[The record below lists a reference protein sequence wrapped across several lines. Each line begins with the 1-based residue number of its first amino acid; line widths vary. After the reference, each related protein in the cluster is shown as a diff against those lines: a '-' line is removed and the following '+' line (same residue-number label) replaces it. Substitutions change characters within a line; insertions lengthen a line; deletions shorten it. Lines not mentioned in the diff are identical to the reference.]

1 VNDAILDPLSTCV
14 HCGFCLPACPTY
26 LATGDEADSP
36 RGRILL
42 MRALARGELSP
53 NDSGLNDHLDAC
65 LGCRGCEPV
74 CPSGVQYGAGLEA
87 ARDSLV
93 RAHGLPLKARLI
105 LRVFRHV
112 WLWKPLL
119 FAARLLRATGLPAA
133 LAGRTGIRF
142 AMGMLDAS
150 GAGWAGWARWAGVHR
165 PAHLAH
171 PAHPAHLFTGCVMST
186 LFSHVHEATGKA
198 LRDVGHA
205 MDCPRD
211 QACCGALH
219 AHAGDLDGARA
230 LARHNIAAFRDS
242 DGPIVVNS
250 AGCGAM
256 LKGYGH
262 LLGSEEAARFAER
275 VKDVSEILADGA
287 DSGQR
292 STVDGQHANV
302 SPDASGAAAGRPCN
316 GLARLSTPRASL
328 SDRPPVRLSVLYDSP
343 CHLQHAQG
351 ILAEPLAMLQ
361 NVPGLTLLPLA
372 DSEKCCGSAGIFSL
386 LEPGMSQAVL
396 DAKLDAILAV
406 DPAPDLVLT
415 GNPGCLM
422 QIGAGLWARGS
433 AIRVAHPVE
442 VVGLRSP
449 VVGCR

>member
-1 VNDAILDPLSTCV
+1 VSEANEAILDPLSTCV

-26 LATGDEADSP
+26 LATGDESDSP

-53 NDSGLNDHLDAC
+53 DDSGLNDHLDAC

-74 CPSGVQYGAGLEA
+74 CPSGVRYGAGLEA
-87 ARDSLV
+87 ARDTLT

-105 LRVFRHV
+105 LRVFRHA

-119 FAARLLRATGLPAA
+119 FAARALRATGLPAA

-142 AMGMLDAS
+142 AMGMLAS
-150 GAGWAGWARWAGVHR
+150 SRASKASRASRWSRVASLGSSTQLAR
-165 PAHLAH
+165 PAR
-171 PAHPAHLFTGCVMST
+171 PARPANLFSGCVMST
-186 LFSHVHEATGKA
+186 LFSHVHDATGEA
-198 LRDVGHA
+198 LRDAGYA
-205 MDCPRD
+205 MDCPRG

-219 AHAGDLDGARA
+219 AHAGDLDGARV
-230 LARHNIAAFRDS
+230 LARRNIASFRCG
-242 DGPIVVNS
+242 DGPIVVDS

-262 LLGSEEAARFAER
+262 LLETDEAARFAGR
-275 VKDVSEILADGA
+275 VRDVSEMLVEGSRGRALSA
-287 DSGQR
+287 QR
-292 STVDGQHANV
+292 SA
-302 SPDASGAAAGRPCN
+302 
-316 GLARLSTPRASL
+316 LSA
-328 SDRPPVRLSVLYDSP
+328 VYDSP

-351 ILAEPLAMLQ
+351 IIDQPLALLSQ
-361 NVPGLTLLPLA
+361 VPGLTLLPLG

-422 QIGAGLWARGS
+422 QIGAGLRARGS
-433 AIRVAHPVE
+433 TIRTAHPVE
-442 VVGLRSP
+442 VVSRRSS
-449 VVGCR
+449 VVECGSRPEPDD

>member
-1 VNDAILDPLSTCV
+1 VNETNEQILEPLSTCV

-26 LATGDEADSP
+26 LATGDESDSP

-53 NDSGLNDHLDAC
+53 DDSGLNDHLDAC

-74 CPSGVQYGAGLEA
+74 CPSGVRYGAGLEA
-87 ARDSLV
+87 ARDALV

-105 LRVFRHV
+105 LRVFRHS

-119 FAARLLRATGLPAA
+119 HAARLLRATGLPAMM
-133 LAGRTGIRF
+133 AGKTGMRF

-150 GAGWAGWARWAGVHR
+150 WTDGQLDRWTEGQRSPTRTVQ
-165 PAHLAH
+165 PSNC
-171 PAHPAHLFTGCVMST
+171 PTVHLFSGCVMST
-186 LFSHVHEATGKA
+186 LFSHVHVATGRA
-198 LRDVGHA
+198 LRGA
-205 MDCPRD
+205 GYEMDCPRG

-230 LARHNIAAFRDS
+230 LARHNIAAFRGS
-242 DGPIVVNS
+242 DDPIVVNS

-262 LLGSEEAARFAER
+262 LLGTEEAARFAER
-275 VKDVSEILADGA
+275 VRDVTEMLAD
-287 DSGQR
+287 R
-292 STVDGQHANV
+292 WTDGQT
-302 SPDASGAAAGRPCN
+302 SRSRPQE
-316 GLARLSTPRASL
+316 LSN
-328 SDRPPVRLSVLYDSP
+328 RPPVQLSVLYDSP

-351 ILAEPLAMLQ
+351 IIHQPLALLSK
-361 NVPGLTLLPLA
+361 VPGLTLQPLP
-372 DSEKCCGSAGIFSL
+372 DSDKCCGSAGIFSL
-386 LEPGMSQAVL
+386 LQPGMSQAVL

-422 QIGAGLWARGS
+422 QIGAGLRARGS
-433 AIRVAHPVE
+433 KIRTAHPIE
-442 VVGLRSP
+442 LSGKS
-449 VVGCR
+449 

>member
-1 VNDAILDPLSTCV
+1 
-14 HCGFCLPACPTY
+14 
-26 LATGDEADSP
+26 
-36 RGRILL
+36 

-53 NDSGLNDHLDAC
+53 SDSGLNDHLDAC

-74 CPSGVQYGAGLEA
+74 CPSGVRYSAGLEA
-87 ARDSLV
+87 ARDTLA

-105 LRVFRHV
+105 LRVFRHA

-119 FAARLLRATGLPAA
+119 TAARLLRATGLPAA

-142 AMGMLDAS
+142 AMGMLAS
-150 GAGWAGWARWAGVHR
+150 SRGAARQAGRREDGKTGRTRTGRREDGKTGRSEGMHTSRLPVF
-165 PAHLAH
+165 P
-171 PAHPAHLFTGCVMST
+171 PSHLFSGCVMST
-186 LFSHVHEATGKA
+186 LFSHVHEATGEA
-198 LRDVGHA
+198 LRDVGHE
-205 MDCPRD
+205 MDCPRG

-275 VKDVSEILADGA
+275 VRDVSEILADGTDGA
-287 DSGQR
+287 DVAGD
-292 STVDGQHANV
+292 T
-302 SPDASGAAAGRPCN
+302 SPTRPPGPPC
-316 GLARLSTPRASL
+316 
-328 SDRPPVRLSVLYDSP
+328 PPVRLTACYDSP

-351 ILAEPLAMLQ
+351 ILAQPLAMLE

-386 LEPGMSQAVL
+386 LEPGMSRAVL

-422 QIGAGLWARGS
+422 QIGAGLRARGS

-442 VVGLRSP
+442 LRAK
-449 VVGCR
+449 G

>member
-1 VNDAILDPLSTCV
+1 VSEANDAILDPLSTCV

-26 LATGDEADSP
+26 LATGDESDSP

-74 CPSGVQYGAGLEA
+74 CPSGVRYGAGLEA
-87 ARDSLV
+87 ARDTLA

-105 LRVFRHV
+105 LRVFRHA

-119 FAARLLRATGLPAA
+119 SAARLLRATGLPAA

-142 AMGMLDAS
+142 AMGMLAS
-150 GAGWAGWARWAGVHR
+150 SRGAARQAGRREVGKTGRTKTGRREDGKTGRSEGMHTSRLPVI
-165 PAHLAH
+165 P
-171 PAHPAHLFTGCVMST
+171 PSHLFSGCVMST
-186 LFSHVHEATGKA
+186 LFSHVHEATGEA
-198 LRDVGHA
+198 LRDVGHE
-205 MDCPRD
+205 MDCPRG

-275 VKDVSEILADGA
+275 VRDVSEILADGTDGA
-287 DSGQR
+287 DGADD
-292 STVDGQHANV
+292 T
-302 SPDASGAAAGRPCN
+302 SPTRPPGPPC
-316 GLARLSTPRASL
+316 
-328 SDRPPVRLSVLYDSP
+328 PPVRLTACYDSP

-351 ILAEPLAMLQ
+351 ILAQPLAMLE

-386 LEPGMSQAVL
+386 LEPGMSRAVL

-406 DPAPDLVLT
+406 DPTPDLVLT

-422 QIGAGLWARGS
+422 QIGAGLRARGS

-442 VVGLRSP
+442 LRAK
-449 VVGCR
+449 G